1 LAAHYRTLQPPV
13 VNLNLVTVVRPTAPA
28 APIDSMPVRSAGWLP
43 SLEAYESPQ
52 HTNISASIAAPTPRL
67 HQTG

>member
-28 APIDSMPVRSAGWLP
+28 APIDSMPARSAGWLP
-43 SLEAYESPQ
+43 SLEAYAHQHQRLDCGTLHRDYIKPVES
-52 HTNISASIAAPTPRL
+52 
-67 HQTG
+67 